1 MNKKLVSLAV
11 GSLFVSPVFADALS
25 NPQIGVV
32 LDGYY
37 QDGTNVIT
45 QSVKKVLVLVTLS

>member
-11 GSLFVSPVFADALS
+11 GSLFVSPVFADTLS

-37 QDGTNVIT
+37 QDTNVIT

>member
-25 NPQIGVV
+25 NPQIGVKV

-37 QDGTNVIT
+37 QDGNVIT